1 MNGRFE
7 VTGVALSV
15 VALALVVGCGS
26 GQSGSGGTALVRMGD
41 PAPDFMLA
49 DQTGRVRQ
57 LSEYRGQPLVLYF
70 YPRDA
75 TPGCTRE
82 ACAFRDA
89 WTQLQE
95 TGARVVGVST
105 DDVESHRRFAEE
117 HQLPFELL
125 ADLEG
130 EVAQRYGV
138 PMRLGMSSRVTFLID
153 ADGVV
158 RRVFEEV
165 DPAIHVDE
173 VIAAIQA
180 LPASSGGDTG
190 TVPEETAVDPASAD
204 GTE

>member
-1 MNGRFE
+1 MIAL
-7 VTGVALSV
+7 VA
-15 VALALVVGCGS
+15 VVGCGG

-41 PAPDFMLA
+41 PAPDFLLA

-57 LSEYRGQPLVLYF
+57 LSEYRGRPLVLYF

-75 TPGCTRE
+75 TPGCTAE

-89 WTQLQE
+89 WAQLQE
-95 TGARVVGVST
+95 TGAAVVGVST

-138 PMRLGMSSRVTFLID
+138 PMRMGMSSRITFLID
-153 ADGVV
+153 ADGLV
-158 RRVFEEV
+158 RRVFEDV
-165 DPAIHVDE
+165 DPAVHADE

-190 TVPEETAVDPASAD
+190 TVPEEAPAPEETAASTD
-204 GTE
+204 GAE